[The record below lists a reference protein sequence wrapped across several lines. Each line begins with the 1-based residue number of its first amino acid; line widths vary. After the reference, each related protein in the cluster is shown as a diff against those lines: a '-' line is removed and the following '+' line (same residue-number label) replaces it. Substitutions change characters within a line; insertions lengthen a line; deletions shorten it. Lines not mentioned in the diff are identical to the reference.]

1 MFTISQVNK
10 ELPVSELTGQERVVL
25 FNRRDVLLSTANGV
39 NSLPLADDV
48 RGLLSA
54 DGMLM
59 AVGTIDGA
67 ICCGTS
73 AQLEDVDIPAG
84 LSVKPTR
91 IAFAESGPDIMNAV
105 SRVREMSTWRRQH
118 RLCGGCGTPM
128 SFSDTDLAL
137 VCPQCGERYYPQ
149 IAPAVIVAITRN
161 GRKELLLAHNKRFTD
176 RTFGLIAGF
185 VETGETVEQAV
196 RRECWRS
203 RRNGNPAKR
212 SRTERNWL
220 KSDGL
225 QEKHCRRFPRPEVLR
240 IKSSR
245 SFSIYKATILR
256 RASCRNRK
264 SISRTCAPRPSV
276 KA

>member
-48 RGLLSA
+48 RGLLPA

-73 AQLEDVDIPAG
+73 AQLEDVDIPSG

-161 GRKELLLAHNKRFTD
+161 GRKELLLAHNKRFMD

-196 RRECWRS
+196 RREIMEET
-203 RRNGNPAKR
+203 G
-212 SRTERNWL
+212 
-220 KSDGL
+220 
-225 QEKHCRRFPRPEVLR
+225 
-240 IKSSR
+240 I
-245 SFSIYKATILR
+245 
-256 RASCRNRK
+256 
-264 SISRTCAPRPSV
+264 SV
-276 KA
+276 KNIRYLSSQPWPFPNSLMLAFEAEWESGEAKPDGTELVEIGWFTRETLPTIPAPGSIAHKVITQFFNL

>member
-25 FNRRDVLLSTANGV
+25 FNRRDMLLSTANGV
-39 NSLPLADDV
+39 NSLPLADEV
-48 RGLLSA
+48 RGLLPT

-59 AVGTIDGA
+59 AVGTIDGT

-73 AQLEDVDIPAG
+73 VKLEEMAIPSG
-84 LSVKPTR
+84 LSVMPTR

-118 RLCGGCGTPM
+118 RLCGGCGAPL

-161 GRKELLLAHNKRFTD
+161 ERKELLLAHNKRFTGNV
-176 RTFGLIAGF
+176 FSLIAGF
-185 VETGETVEQAV
+185 VEAGETVEQAV
-196 RRECWRS
+196 QREIMEETGVTVKNIRYLSSQPWPFPNS
-203 RRNGNPAKR
+203 LMLAFEAEWESGEAMP
-212 SRTERNWL
+212 
-220 KSDGL
+220 DGEEL
-225 QEKHCRRFPRPEVLR
+225 AELGWFTKETLPTIP
-240 IKSSR
+240 SPG
-245 SFSIYKATILR
+245 SIA
-256 RASCRNRK
+256 NRV
-264 SISRTCAPRPSV
+264 ISRFFNL
-276 KA
+276 

>member
-48 RGLLSA
+48 RGLLPA

-73 AQLEDVDIPAG
+73 AQLEDVDIPSG

-137 VCPQCGERYYPQ
+137 VCPQCGER
-149 IAPAVIVAITRN
+149 IA
-161 GRKELLLAHNKRFTD
+161 
-176 RTFGLIAGF
+176 
-185 VETGETVEQAV
+185 
-196 RRECWRS
+196 
-203 RRNGNPAKR
+203 
-212 SRTERNWL
+212 
-220 KSDGL
+220 
-225 QEKHCRRFPRPEVLR
+225 
-240 IKSSR
+240 
-245 SFSIYKATILR
+245 LR
-256 RASCRNRK
+256 RGSLN
-264 SISRTCAPRPSV
+264 SIGPAYRGTRIPCCKRIV
-276 KA
+276 GIG

>member
-10 ELPVSELTGQERVVL
+10 ELPVSELSGQERVVL
-25 FNRRDVLLSTANGV
+25 FNRQDVLLATVDGV
-39 NSLPLADDV
+39 NRLPCADEV
-48 RGLLSA
+48 RGLLPA

-73 AQLEDVDIPAG
+73 VKLEEMAIPYG

-118 RLCGGCGTPM
+118 RLCGGCGAPL

-161 GRKELLLAHNKRFTD
+161 ERKELLLAHNKRFTGNV
-176 RTFGLIAGF
+176 FSLIAGF
-185 VETGETVEQAV
+185 VEAGETVEQAV
-196 RRECWRS
+196 QREIMEETGVTVKNIRYLSSQPWPFPNS
-203 RRNGNPAKR
+203 LMLAFEAEWESGEAMP
-212 SRTERNWL
+212 
-220 KSDGL
+220 DGEEL
-225 QEKHCRRFPRPEVLR
+225 AELGWFTKETLPTIP
-240 IKSSR
+240 SPG
-245 SFSIYKATILR
+245 SIA
-256 RASCRNRK
+256 NRV
-264 SISRTCAPRPSV
+264 ISRFFNL
-276 KA
+276 

>member
-48 RGLLSA
+48 RGLLPA

-73 AQLEDVDIPAG
+73 AQLEDVDIPVG

-118 RLCGGCGTPM
+118 PSPSPATAGKSGCWPTTSG
-128 SFSDTDLAL
+128 L
-137 VCPQCGERYYPQ
+137 
-149 IAPAVIVAITRN
+149 
-161 GRKELLLAHNKRFTD
+161 
-176 RTFGLIAGF
+176 RTA
-185 VETGETVEQAV
+185 
-196 RRECWRS
+196 RS
-203 RRNGNPAKR
+203 G
-212 SRTERNWL
+212 
-220 KSDGL
+220 
-225 QEKHCRRFPRPEVLR
+225 
-240 IKSSR
+240 
-245 SFSIYKATILR
+245 
-256 RASCRNRK
+256 
-264 SISRTCAPRPSV
+264 
-276 KA
+276 